1 MHAASNSC
9 QYSLLTTVI
18 ALMQKVEDSG
28 SENSRDVLF
37 VAVAVYLWSDK
48 RYVASLL
55 TKSVCSFPYMRTCLN
70 CVLAGEVR
78 LFPDDVSDT
87 CSNFRI
93 SLRR

>member
-37 VAVAVYLWSDK
+37 VAVAVYLWTDK
-48 RYVASLL
+48 LYVARLL
-55 TKSVCSFPYMRTCLN
+55 TKSACFLSYIRTFY
-70 CVLAGEVR
+70 VLPEMFACWR
-78 LFPDDVSDT
+78 SPALA
-87 CSNFRI
+87 
-93 SLRR
+93 